1 MTLPNP
7 PHHSGSRDDSMK
19 RALQSRLL
27 LLLCTLLPVFAA
39 HAQQEYYEGSITHAD
54 RQGQRIWLHNG
65 EPLQGSCKI
74 NFMDI
79 DLAARYSLSDY
90 RDGVRSD
97 TVSYYTARSNTLLR
111 TEVRLGANA
120 RHIYDYTLYNGS
132 FLREW
137 TEVDG
142 HLEGSVKEW
151 YAEGKPRLEE
161 TFKEGERNGPSRE
174 WDKEGRMV
182 SACVYRDEVLDGEAK
197 TWRYEGTDWG
207 EVEIAYHRQRNAPYM
222 IERFAFA
229 DGQQGL
235 IERIVPD
242 SEGATLYRASKQECD
257 TTRIDTLYGARM
269 MVEIR
274 DFREGR
280 IRSLERYD
288 ASSYFGTL
296 IPHGVFELYAP
307 DGGLG
312 TRMLYEEGRLIVSR
326 DYDEEQTP
334 QGVVTTTLLSREDG
348 DRLLAASCDSK
359 YFDQSDETRPLCI
372 RNRKGEVLL
381 ERDEEERR
389 YEYHGYDPNLK
400 LHVGFSSV
408 GSWNDIRWYVVYESD
423 DVESVLELREELFAV
438 NGTTG
443 VIASGVNYFEDEL
456 ELSVYRRIEDEDA
469 GGFFE
474 LVFWITLPE
483 VPEPIW
489 DMHWLGDNSLLLVME
504 KSCLRVDIAPESLA
518 WQEEEPAE
526 C

>member
-1 MTLPNP
+1 
-7 PHHSGSRDDSMK
+7 MK
-19 RALQSRLL
+19 KALQSRLL

-39 HAQQEYYEGSITHAD
+39 HAQQEYYEGGITHAD

-65 EPLQGSCKI
+65 EPLQGRCKI

-79 DLAARYSLSDY
+79 DLAARYSLADY
-90 RDGVRSD
+90 RDGVQSD

-111 TEVRLGANA
+111 TEVRLGENA
-120 RHIYDYTLYNGS
+120 RRIYDYTLYNGS

-161 TFKEGERNGPSRE
+161 TYKDGERNGPSRE

-182 SACVYRDEVLDGEAK
+182 SECVYRGEVLDGEAK

-207 EVEIAYHRQRNAPYM
+207 EIEIAYHQERDSPYL
-222 IERFAFA
+222 IERFVFG
-229 DGQQGL
+229 DGQRGL

-242 SEGATLYRASKQECD
+242 NEGVTLYWARKQECD
-257 TTRIDTLYGARM
+257 SARIDTLYGARM

-288 ASSYFGTL
+288 AASYYGTL
-296 IPHGVFELYAP
+296 LPHGVFESYAP
-307 DGGLG
+307 DGRVG
-312 TRMLYEEGRLIVSR
+312 TRMLYEEGELIVSR
-326 DYDEEQTP
+326 DYDEEAP
-334 QGVVTTTLLSREDG
+334 REGVKTTLLSREDG

-359 YFDQSDETRPLCI
+359 YLDRCDETRPLRI

-408 GSWNDIRWYVVYESD
+408 GSWNDVRWYVVYESD
-423 DVESVLELREELFAV
+423 AAESVLELREELFAV

-443 VIASGVNYFEDEL
+443 VIASGVSYFEGEL
-456 ELSVYRRIEDEDA
+456 ELSAYRRIEDEDA
-469 GGFFE
+469 GSFFE

-483 VPEPIW
+483 VPEPVW
-489 DMHWLGDNSLLLVME
+489 GMHWVGDNSLLLVME

-518 WQEEEPAE
+518 WQEGEPAE

>member
-1 MTLPNP
+1 MTNHTLPKC
-7 PHHSGSRDDSMK
+7 SGSHVVLAK
-19 RALQSRLL
+19 NCVGKRLL
-27 LLLCTLLPVFAA
+27 LLLCALLPVFAA

-65 EPLQGSCKI
+65 EPLQGRCKI

-79 DLAARYSLSDY
+79 DLAARYTLSDY
-90 RDGVRSD
+90 SDGVQSD

-120 RHIYDYTLYNGS
+120 LHICDYNLYNGA
-132 FLREW
+132 FMREW

-142 HLEGSVKEW
+142 QRDGILKEW

-161 TFKEGERNGPSRE
+161 RYKAGKREGLSRE
-174 WDKEGRMV
+174 WDETGRLISV
-182 SACVYRDEVLDGEAK
+182 QRYRNEELDGEAR
-197 TWRYEGTDWG
+197 TWHYEGSDWG
-207 EVEIAYHRQRNAPYM
+207 EIEIAYHQQRDTPYM

-242 SEGATLYRASKQECD
+242 SDGATLYSARKSDCD
-257 TTRIDTLYGARM
+257 STRIDTLYGAWM
-269 MVEIR
+269 TVEIR
-274 DFREGR
+274 DFREGQ

-296 IPHGVFELYAP
+296 IPHGVFERYAP
-307 DGGLG
+307 DGRLG

-326 DYDEEQTP
+326 DYDEKEP
-334 QGVVTTTLLSREDG
+334 RGDVKTTLLSREQG

-359 YFDQSDETRPLCI
+359 YLDRCEDTSPLRIC
-372 RNRKGEVLL
+372 NRAGEVLL

-443 VIASGVNYFEDEL
+443 MIASGVNYFEDEL
-456 ELSVYRRIEDEDA
+456 ELSAYRRIEDEDA
-469 GGFFE
+469 GCFFE

-483 VPEPIW
+483 VPEPVW
-489 DMHWLGDNSLLLVME
+489 DMHWVGDNSLLLVME
-504 KSCLRVDIAPESLA
+504 KSCLRMDIAPESFA